1 MQGRKNS
8 QFDIAVNQRVKEVRL
23 AMNLT
28 QTEFCEKILHSHG
41 HYAEIELCRR
51 PANKRTLSM
60 ICTAY
65 GVSEQYLNTGE
76 GPMFTGQIDQKMEE
90 AAQLFRGLQTEF
102 QDIILRHMRE
112 MVKITAEKRSFYQSG
127 A

>member
-8 QFDIAVNQRVKEVRL
+8 QIDVAVNRRVKEVRL

-28 QTEFCEKILHSHG
+28 QTEFCGKILHSHG

-51 PANKRTLSM
+51 PANKRTISM

-65 GVSEQYLNTGE
+65 GVCEQYLKTGE
-76 GPMFTGQIDQKMEE
+76 GPMFACQSDQKMEE
-90 AAQLFRGLQTEF
+90 AAQLFCGLPPEF
-102 QDIILRHMRE
+102 QDLILRHMRE
-112 MVKITAEKRSFYQSG
+112 MVKITAGKG
-127 A
+127 